1 MAKINV
7 NVVNVQKQIK
17 AFNKALSRA
26 ESADSISDTVYAA
39 VMDLIDYDRMTQ
51 GGYGKAGSK
60 YLESLS
66 PDELLSYSADIQQAK
81 DLLEMEKV
89 LNQFDTDIELAN
101 MTDPK
106 AALWKLKE
114 DLEAE
119 GFPFDYR
126 YVQQVTS
133 GEKDM
138 GFSNLYKHMLKL
150 YTDKEYNMSDFD
162 EWYNN
167 AEGI

>member
-7 NVVNVQKQIK
+7 NIVNVQKQIK

-39 VMDLIDYDRMTQ
+39 VMDLIDYNRMTE

-81 DLLEMEKV
+81 DLIEMEKA
-89 LNQFDTDIELAN
+89 LSQFDDDIDLAS
-101 MTDPK
+101 MIDPK

-114 DLEAE
+114 DLEDAA
-119 GFPFDYR
+119 FPFSYQ
-126 YVQQVTS
+126 YVRDVVE
-133 GEKDM
+133 GDKDISF
-138 GFSNLYKHMLKL
+138 GNLYRHMLKL
-150 YTDKEYNMSDFD
+150 KNDKDYSMSNFD
-162 EWYNN
+162 EWYNS
-167 AEGI
+167 AKGI